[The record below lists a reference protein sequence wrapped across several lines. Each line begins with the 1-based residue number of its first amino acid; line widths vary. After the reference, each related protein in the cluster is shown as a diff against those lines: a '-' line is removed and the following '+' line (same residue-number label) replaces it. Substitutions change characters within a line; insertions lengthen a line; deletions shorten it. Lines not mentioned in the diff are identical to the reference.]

1 MFSGFGN
8 IQCGTV
14 QPGLETFAGA
24 RGYHEGKSQMRSFLP
39 FAAALYAVSALFSA
53 TFGTAT
59 GPSGGASYTDIV
71 LDEARSQLYL
81 VNSAN
86 NKIDIYNTRSRSFA
100 TSVAVASQPLA
111 AALSWP
117 VNGTSRYLYVTAYA
131 NSKLYQIDLSKSPP
145 LVSASY
151 SILYN
156 PEGVAVGADGRVLV
170 TTIGPG
176 NNNSVNTLF
185 LLDPATNTL
194 ASISLPL
201 PPPTSPV
208 TPTTPGREFL
218 ANRSSLMATPDGRY
232 LIGANGIN
240 GTTRLIF
247 VYETASA
254 TVLRSREV
262 TNLSNVLS
270 VAPDGSRFMAGSS
283 MFDINTLQ
291 VIAQENVSNS
301 PFAFPSGNASNFNL
315 QQNQGGSVFAPDG
328 SQLYAAFNVSPLLSP
343 AAKANTT
350 QLLINDPTNLLIQM
364 GIQMPENLAGKMV
377 ITKAG
382 DTIYGISDTG
392 FITLPMGTINSMP
405 LVAVD
410 NDLHFVAND
419 QCGVTAPIAR
429 SVANVTNIGKGR
441 ITVNVQSYTIPA
453 QGTTGL
459 GGFGGPGG
467 GGIFGGPGGGGII
480 IIVAVPP
487 GG

>member
-1 MFSGFGN
+1 
-8 IQCGTV
+8 
-14 QPGLETFAGA
+14 
-24 RGYHEGKSQMRSFLP
+24 MRLIPFLAVVSC
-39 FAAALYAVSALFSA
+39 AASSLFSA
-53 TFGTAT
+53 TFGTVA
-59 GPSGGASYTDIV
+59 GPSGGASFTDIV

-86 NKIDIYNTRSRSFA
+86 SRIDIYNTKSRSFG
-100 TSVAVASQPLA
+100 TPVTVSSQPVA
-111 AALSWP
+111 AALGWP

-131 NSKLYQIDLSKSPP
+131 SSSLYQIDLTRTPP
-145 LVSASY
+145 AVSNRIS
-151 SILYN
+151 LPYN
-156 PEGVAVGADGRVLV
+156 PEGVGVGADGRVLV

-185 LLDPATNTL
+185 LFDPN
-194 ASISLPL
+194 ASSSNNLVSIPLPV

-208 TPTTPGREFL
+208 TPTTPGRQFL
-218 ANRSSLMATPDGRY
+218 AYRAALLATPDGKY

-301 PFAFPSGNASNFNL
+301 PFAFPGGNAGNFNL

-328 SQLYAAFNVSPLLSP
+328 SQLFAAFNVNPVLNP
-343 AAKANTT
+343 PAKANTT
-350 QLLINDPTNLLIQM
+350 QLLINDPSNLLIQM

-392 FITLPMGTINSMP
+392 FITLPISTLNSSP
-405 LVAVD
+405 LVTVD
-410 NDLHFVAND
+410 SSLHLLAND
-419 QCGVTAPIAR
+419 QCGVTAKISR
-429 SVANVTNIGKGR
+429 SVANVSNIGKGR
-441 ITVNVQSYTIPA
+441 VTVSVQTYTLPG

-480 IIVAVPP
+480 IIIP
-487 GG
+487 

>member
-1 MFSGFGN
+1 MRLLF
-8 IQCGTV
+8 
-14 QPGLETFAGA
+14 LGA
-24 RGYHEGKSQMRSFLP
+24 VVLC
-39 FAAALYAVSALFSA
+39 AASPIFSA
-53 TFGTAT
+53 TFGTVN

-71 LDEARSQLYL
+71 LDEGRSQLYL
-81 VNSAN
+81 VNTAN
-86 NKIDIYNTRSRSFA
+86 NKIDIYNTKSRAFL
-100 TSVAVASQPLA
+100 TSVAVNTQPIA
-111 AALSWP
+111 AALAWP

-131 NSKLYQIDLSKSPP
+131 SSLLYQVDLTRTPP
-145 LVSASY
+145 LVTSTIHLPYA
-151 SILYN
+151 
-156 PEGVAVGADGRVLV
+156 PEGVAVGNDGRVLV
-170 TTIGPG
+170 TTVGPG

-185 LLDPATNTL
+185 LFDPNAPSTSNNL
-194 ASISLPL
+194 LPISLPL

-208 TPTTPGREFL
+208 TPTVPGREFL
-218 ANRSSLMATPDGRY
+218 ANRAALLATPDGNY

-240 GTTRLIF
+240 GTTRLVF

-254 TVLRSREV
+254 SVLRSREV

-270 VAPDGSRFMAGSS
+270 VAPDSSRFMAGSS

-291 VIAQENVSNS
+291 VLAQENVSNS

-328 SQLYAAFNVSPLLSP
+328 SQLYAAFNINPLLSP

-382 DTIYGISDTG
+382 DTVYGISDTG
-392 FITLPMGTINSMP
+392 FITLPVSTISSFP
-405 LVAVD
+405 LVTVD
-410 NDLHFVAND
+410 NQLHFLAND
-419 QCGVTAPIAR
+419 QCGVTARMSR
-429 SVANVTNIGKGR
+429 SVANVTNIGKGH
-441 ITVNVQSYTIPA
+441 ITVSVQSYTVPA

-467 GGIFGGPGGGGII
+467 GGIIGGGGGGGII
-480 IIVAVPP
+480 IIIAAPP

>member
-1 MFSGFGN
+1 
-8 IQCGTV
+8 
-14 QPGLETFAGA
+14 
-24 RGYHEGKSQMRSFLP
+24 MRLLP
-39 FAAALYAVSALFSA
+39 VAALGLWVANLAFSA
-53 TFGTAT
+53 TFGTVS

-71 LDEARSQLYL
+71 LDEPRTQLYL

-86 NKIDIYNTRSRSFA
+86 NKIDIFNTKSRTFQ
-100 TSVAVASQPLA
+100 TSVVLPAAQPVA
-111 AALSWP
+111 AALGFP
-117 VNGTSRYLYVTAYA
+117 VSGTSRYLYVTGYA
-131 NSKLYQIDLSKSPP
+131 SSLLYQIDLTRTPP
-145 LVSASY
+145 TVTQ
-151 SILYN
+151 SIHLPYH
-156 PEGVAVGADGRVLV
+156 PEGVGVGADGRVLV
-170 TTIGPG
+170 TTTGPG
-176 NNNSVNTLF
+176 GNNSVNTLF
-185 LLDPATNTL
+185 LFDPNAPATANNL
-194 ASISLPL
+194 LPISLPV
-201 PPPTSPV
+201 PPPTAPV

-218 ANRSSLMATPDGRY
+218 AYRAAVAATPDGRY

-247 VYETASA
+247 IYETASA

-270 VAPDGSRFMAGSS
+270 VAPDGSRFMAGST
-283 MFDINTLQ
+283 MFDISTLQ
-291 VIAQENVSNS
+291 VLAQQNAANS
-301 PFAFPSGNASNFNL
+301 PFAFPAGNAANFNL

-328 SQLYAAFNVSPLLSP
+328 SLLYSAFNINPLLSP

-377 ITKAG
+377 ITRAG

-392 FITLPMGTINSMP
+392 FISLPMSTLNNFP
-405 LVAVD
+405 LVSVD
-410 NDLHFVAND
+410 SNLHFLAND
-419 QCGVTAPIAR
+419 QCGVTAKISR

-441 ITVNVQSYTIPA
+441 VNVNVQTYTVPT

-467 GGIFGGPGGGGII
+467 GAIVGGIGGGGGII
-480 IIVAVPP
+480 IIVAPVP

>member
-1 MFSGFGN
+1 
-8 IQCGTV
+8 
-14 QPGLETFAGA
+14 
-24 RGYHEGKSQMRSFLP
+24 MRVFLP
-39 FAAALYAVSALFSA
+39 FAVALYSASALLSA

-86 NKIDIYNTRSRSFA
+86 NKVDIYNTKSKAFGA
-100 TSVAVASQPLA
+100 SVPVPSQPLA

-145 LVSASY
+145 VVSASI

-176 NNNSVNTLF
+176 ANNSVNTLF
-185 LLDPATNTL
+185 LFDPTANSL

-201 PPPTSPV
+201 PPPTSTV

-218 ANRSSLMATPDGRY
+218 SYRAALLATPDGRY

-270 VAPDGSRFMAGSS
+270 VAPDGSRFMAGST
-283 MFDINTLQ
+283 MIDINTLQ

-301 PFAFPSGNASNFNL
+301 PFAFPSGNSSNFNL

-328 SQLYAAFNVSPLLSP
+328 SQLYAAFNINPVLSP

-382 DTIYGISDTG
+382 DTVYGISDTG
-392 FITLPMGTINSMP
+392 FITLPVSTINQNP
-405 LVAVD
+405 LAAVD
-410 NDLHFVAND
+410 NTLHFVAND
-419 QCGVTAPIAR
+419 QCGVTAKIAR

-441 ITVNVQSYTIPA
+441 MTVNVQTYTIPA
-453 QGTTGL
+453 QGTAGL
-459 GGFGGPGG
+459 GGFGGAGG

-480 IIVAVPP
+480 IIVATPP

>member
-1 MFSGFGN
+1 
-8 IQCGTV
+8 
-14 QPGLETFAGA
+14 
-24 RGYHEGKSQMRSFLP
+24 MRP
-39 FAAALYAVSALFSA
+39 FTLLAVALLAASSLFSA
-53 TFGTAT
+53 TFGTAA
-59 GPSGGASYTDIV
+59 GPPGGASYTDIV
-71 LDEARSQLYL
+71 LDEARTQLYL
-81 VNSAN
+81 VNTAN
-86 NKIDIYNTRSRSFA
+86 NKVDIYNTKTKAFS
-100 TSVAVASQPLA
+100 SVSVSSQPLS
-111 AALSWP
+111 AALGWP

-131 NSKLYQIDLSKSPP
+131 SSLLYQIDLTKATPTVTSTIHLP
-145 LVSASY
+145 Y
-151 SILYN
+151 Q

-170 TTIGPG
+170 TTVGPG
-176 NNNSVNTLF
+176 ANNTVNTLF
-185 LLDPATNTL
+185 LFDPNA
-194 ASISLPL
+194 ASTANNLIPISLPL

-218 ANRSSLMATPDGRY
+218 SNRAALLATIDGKY

-240 GTTRLIF
+240 GTTRLLF

-270 VAPDGSRFMAGSS
+270 VAPDGSRFMAGST

-291 VIAQENVSNS
+291 VLAQENVSNS
-301 PFAFPSGNASNFNL
+301 PFAFPAGNTSNFNL

-328 SQLYAAFNVSPLLSP
+328 SQLYAAFNINPLLSP

-392 FITLPMGTINSMP
+392 FINLPVSTISSSA

-410 NDLHFVAND
+410 NTLHLVAND
-419 QCGVTAPIAR
+419 QCGVTSKIAR
-429 SVANVTNIGKGR
+429 SVATVTNIGKGK
-441 ITVNVQSYTIPA
+441 ISVSVQSYTLPA

-467 GGIFGGPGGGGII
+467 GGIVGGFGGGGII
-480 IIVAVPP
+480 IIVAGPP